1 MRKREAQ
8 LEEIAHMQ
16 KFVDQ
21 FRANAKRATMAQSR
35 MKAIEKIKAEL
46 QEEEFVEPQYVFKF
60 PVPERLQRPVLQIT
74 DAKIGYTQ
82 DVPILK
88 DVNVEVDMDTRVAFV
103 GPNGAGKST
112 LLKTLIGKLEALDGK
127 AFKHGKCSVGV
138 FTQHHMEMLDPRLSA
153 LEQFH
158 RKWPKDKSEQIRRHL
173 GSFGVSDALALRPL
187 TLLSGGQKSRVSFAM
202 ITYEAP
208 QILLLDEPT
217 NHLDYDAINALIESL
232 ENYKGGLVVI
242 SHDQYFL
249 NALCNMISIVDDG
262 KVTQYNGTINDYIKD
277 LRKQY
282 M

>member
-1 MRKREAQ
+1 MTDCK
-8 LEEIAHMQ
+8 
-16 KFVDQ
+16 VGY
-21 FRANAKRATMAQSR
+21 S
-35 MKAIEKIKAEL
+35 
-46 QEEEFVEPQYVFKF
+46 QE
-60 PVPERLQRPVLQIT
+60 
-74 DAKIGYTQ
+74 
-82 DVPILK
+82 VPILTK
-88 DVNVEVDMDTRVAFV
+88 VNVDVDMDTRVAFV

-112 LLKTLIGKLEALDGK
+112 LLKTLIGKLENLDGK
-127 AFKHGKCSVGV
+127 SFVHGKCKVGV

-173 GSFGVSDALALRPL
+173 GSFGISDKLALRPL

-202 ITYEAP
+202 ITYEHP

-232 ENYKGGLVVI
+232 QSYQGGLVVI

-249 NALCNMISIVDDG
+249 NALCNMISVVDNG
-262 KVTQYNGTINDYIKD
+262 TVTQYDGTINDYIKM

-282 M
+282 Q